1 MPTSRFPALGALV
14 CLLLVACHGG
24 APPTHY
30 YAAGDGWAIYLA
42 WTEDTSEHLQG
53 QVQVIAAD
61 PSDPAKLKSTSAPF
75 TGIRN
80 GSDISISFPLVSNY
94 LGATWTGT
102 LKGNAISLVIPTT
115 GLPANPTLIAG
126 SFEDF
131 QEAAQKVQ
139 GKVNVAQQVQAQQQ
153 AAIAQQQAA
162 EQAAAAQQ
170 FRFNQQKNAAY
181 SSSVEAE
188 NHVRTAFAQ
197 VQNALAPLGRA
208 LQEPPS
214 RFGLRSQYGAEWK
227 KMQGTWA
234 QEQAAA
240 DVTPMTCYQK
250 GQVTYI
256 SGQVTYENGE
266 VKYLDSESKN
276 LADSIQSSLN
286 AASEGLDALSQWAP
300 EYYRRAQAYGQLK
313 NQPSNVPDPTNDLAS
328 FRKQTE
334 ASINTYSQRLE
345 SFEKTVANYDDLA
358 QGLQDR
364 AQAFPQSI
372 SCSG

>member
-1 MPTSRFPALGALV
+1 MRVFRASASAWLA
-14 CLLLVACHGG
+14 LLLLSACQGG

-42 WTEDTSEHLQG
+42 WTEDATEHLQG

-102 LKGNAISLVIPTT
+102 LKSSAISLVIPTT
-115 GLPANPTLIAG
+115 GLPANPTLVAG

-131 QEAAQKVQ
+131 QKAAQKVQ
-139 GKVNVAQQVQAQQQ
+139 GKVDVAQQIQGQQQ
-153 AAIAQQQAA
+153 AVVAQQQAA

-170 FRFNQQKNAAY
+170 FRLNQEKNAVY
-181 SSSVEAE
+181 NSSVEAQ
-188 NHVRTAFAQ
+188 NHVRSAFAQ
-197 VQNALAPLGRA
+197 VQNALAPLQRA
-208 LQEPPS
+208 LPEIPS
-214 RFGLRSQYGAEWK
+214 RFGLRSQYAAEWN
-227 KMQGTWA
+227 KMQGTWV
-234 QEQAAA
+234 QEQAASQ
-240 DVTPMTCYQK
+240 VTPMTCYQK

-266 VKYLDSESKN
+266 VKYLDSESRS
-276 LADSIQSSLN
+276 LADSIQSSLDT
-286 AASEGLDALSQWAP
+286 ASQGLDALSKWAP
-300 EYYRRAQAYGQLK
+300 EYYRRAQAYSQFS
-313 NQPSNVPDPTNDLAS
+313 NQPSNVTDPTNDLAS

-334 ASINTYSQRLE
+334 ASIGTYSQRLQ
-345 SFEKTVANYDDLA
+345 SFEKTVASYDDLA
-358 QGLQDR
+358 QGLQVR
-364 AQAFPQSI
+364 AQAVPQSI
-372 SCSG
+372 TCSG

>member
-1 MPTSRFPALGALV
+1 MLAFLLV
-14 CLLLVACHGG
+14 VACHGG

-42 WTEDTSEHLQG
+42 WTEDATEHLQG

-102 LKGNAISLVIPTT
+102 LKGNAISLVIPTS
-115 GLPANPTLIAG
+115 GLPANPTLDAG
-126 SFEDF
+126 SFEEF
-131 QEAAQKVQ
+131 QKAAQKVQ

-170 FRFNQQKNAAY
+170 FRLNQQKNAAY
-181 SSSVEAE
+181 NSSLEAE

-197 VQNALAPLGRA
+197 VQNALTPLGRA

-214 RFGLRSQYGAEWK
+214 RFGLRAQYAAEWN
-227 KMQGTWA
+227 KMGGTWA
-234 QEQAAA
+234 QEQAAGQ
-240 DVTPMTCYQK
+240 VTPMTCYQK

-256 SGQVTYENGE
+256 AGQITYENGE
-266 VKYLDSESKN
+266 VKYLDSEARN

-286 AASEGLDALSQWAP
+286 TASQGLDALSQWAP
-300 EYYRRAQAYGQLK
+300 EYYRRAQAYSQLS
-313 NQPSNVPDPTNDLAS
+313 NQPSNVPDPTNQLAA

-334 ASINTYSQRLE
+334 ASISMYSARLE
-345 SFEKTVANYDDLA
+345 SFEKTIANYDDLA